1 MKKTVEYKLQRE
13 IIYIEMSVLD
23 KIEECTEYV
32 STPFSNGKTIYENAA
47 DFSAFE
53 KKIIRCFIDE
63 KYRKFILI
71 EGKLPQS
78 ICVEVIEKF
87 VEELWKDKKIYN
99 FETQTCNPYESQ
111 YTYLVEK

>member
-1 MKKTVEYKLQRE
+1 MKKTIEYKLQRE
-13 IIYIEMSVLD
+13 TIYIEMSVLD
-23 KIEECTEYV
+23 KIAECTEYIQ
-32 STPFSNGKTIYENAA
+32 TPFSKGQTVFENGT

-63 KYRKFILI
+63 KYRTFIHL
-71 EGKLPQS
+71 EGKQPQS

-87 VEELWKDKKIYN
+87 EQELWKDKTTYI
-99 FETQTCNPYESQ
+99 FETLTCNPYESQ

>member
-1 MKKTVEYKLQRE
+1 MEKTIAYKLQRE
-13 IIYIEMSVLD
+13 TIYIEMSVLE
-23 KIEECTEYV
+23 KIAECTEYME
-32 STPFSNGKTIYENAA
+32 TPFSKGRTVFENGT

-63 KYRKFILI
+63 KYRTFILL
-71 EGKLPQS
+71 EGKQPQS

-87 VEELWKDKKIYN
+87 EKEIWNGKATHI
-99 FETQTCNPYESQ
+99 FETLTCNPYESQ